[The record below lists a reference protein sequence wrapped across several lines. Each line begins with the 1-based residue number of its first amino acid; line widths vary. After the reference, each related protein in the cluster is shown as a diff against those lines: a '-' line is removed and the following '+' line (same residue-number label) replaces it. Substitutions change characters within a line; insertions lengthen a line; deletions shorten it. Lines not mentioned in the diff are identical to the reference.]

1 MMEQED
7 IELILL
13 CEHVKTATTYKET
26 FAEMTWKAA
35 EQLIWNQSCKARIT
49 WKG

>member
-13 CEHVKTATTYKET
+13 CEHVKTATTYKAT

-35 EQLIWNQSCKARIT
+35 EQLIWTQSCKARIT